1 MRHVSLRVKINIAIF
16 LAFLAAAL
24 AFGGILTRY
33 MGARQAAT
41 QNRARMLLAAVA
53 AHRLEALA
61 GMLDRQEQLAATQD
75 ILDRVI
81 RVDGVTEASLFDAAG
96 TLLAFAGTR
105 PPQSLGEDGGD
116 QSLPSGRVFTV
127 AASAADDR
135 LTAALVEPVRNA
147 AGRNIGYLR
156 LAYSLGDISDL
167 NHRTWVVFAAAVVAA
182 YCLLAGLLNLL
193 LHRLVLSPVASLRQG
208 LEAVQAGRLGLC
220 VPVRSQ
226 DAIGRMA
233 MAFNAMSARLKE
245 TSEELARNR
254 DAVEEN
260 RRLLA
265 RRVEERT
272 AELARTNVRLTEE
285 VAARREA
292 EGRLQRALALYE
304 AILEATAEGVVC
316 VSPLHSGELL
326 AYNRRFL
333 ELWGLPEDW
342 SERPREERTQ
352 CFLEKFAAPEAARN
366 AYEGLMG
373 EETRQETAIV
383 ALRDGRFFE
392 RRTGPI
398 LLQNACIGRV
408 FSYVDVTAEMQRQ
421 TRTEREKTQAED
433 ASRAKSAFLAV
444 MSHEIRTPLNVVIGL
459 TEELLAGEASDEQRD
474 HLRVIQQSAGHLLGV
489 VTDVLDFSKIEAGKL
504 VLERVDFRVRELV
517 AGAADAFAREARR
530 KGLDFSVLVAEEVPQ
545 FLCGDPGRLR
555 QVLLNLLGNAVKF
568 TELGAIALT
577 VEQADPAAG
586 PSGCIGLRI
595 RVADTGIGI
604 PQDRIANI
612 FEEFQQGGGSISRRF
627 GGTGLGLAICK
638 GILARMDGT
647 IGVESRPGKGS
658 VFTCT
663 AWLLP
668 GRATADHTV
677 EAPVGSAQ
685 RLRIL
690 LVEDNALN
698 AAVARLHVTRMGHD
712 LTVANSAAEAYA
724 LLAGEHFDAV
734 LMDIEM
740 PDVDGITATRVIRAG
755 GPPERPTFDPGIPII
770 AVTAHAVEEVRQTC
784 LEAGMNGFLTKPV
797 NFQTLRQVL
806 DQTGQAGEALPP
818 RPPATPEDLFDPDAA
833 RKAMG
838 IAWDAYTALARV
850 AVDEG
855 VRRLDEVERARAD
868 GDTERAIIAAHTL
881 KSTAATI
888 GSGACRCV
896 AVTLEKALREGD
908 AAAAD
913 KAFAALAALWKK
925 LEAAFADWQ
934 PPQEK

>member
-1 MRHVSLRVKINIAIF
+1 MRHVSLRAKINIAIL

-53 AHRLEALA
+53 AHRLESLA
-61 GMLDRQEQLAATQD
+61 PMLDKREQLAAAQD

-96 TLLAFAGTR
+96 TLLAFAGSR
-105 PPQSLGEDGGD
+105 PPQTLGEDGGD
-116 QSLPSGRVFTV
+116 SSPPSGRVFTV
-127 AASAADDR
+127 AASTADGR

-147 AGRNIGYLR
+147 AGSNVGYLR
-156 LAYSLGDISDL
+156 LAYSLGEISDL
-167 NHRTWVVFAAAVVAA
+167 NHHTWVVFAAAVVAA

-193 LHRLVLSPVASLRQG
+193 LHRLVLSPVDTLRQG
-208 LEAVQAGRLGLC
+208 LEAVQAGRLGQS

-226 DAIGRMA
+226 DAMGRMA

-245 TSEELARNR
+245 TSEALASSR
-254 DAVEEN
+254 DAIEEN

-272 AELARTNVRLTEE
+272 AELARTNTRLTAE
-285 VAARREA
+285 VTARREA

-304 AILEATAEGVVC
+304 AILEATAEGMIC

-342 SERPREERTQ
+342 SGRPRQERMQ
-352 CFLEKFAAPEAARN
+352 CFLGKFADPEAARV
-366 AYEGLMG
+366 AYEDLMD

-421 TRTEREKTQAED
+421 ARTQREKTQAED
-433 ASRAKSAFLAV
+433 ANRAKSAFLAV

-474 HLRVIQQSAGHLLGV
+474 HLDVIQQSAAHLLGV
-489 VTDVLDFSKIEAGKL
+489 VNDILDFSKIEAGKL
-504 VLERVDFRVRELV
+504 VLESVDFRVRELV

-545 FLCGDPGRLR
+545 FLCGDPQRLR

-568 TELGAIALT
+568 TELGSIALT
-577 VEQADPAAG
+577 FELAAPAAA
-586 PSGCIGLRI
+586 PSGRVGLVI

-604 PQDRIANI
+604 PQDRIAGI
-612 FEEFQQGGGSISRRF
+612 FEDFQQGGGSIARRF

-638 GILARMDGT
+638 GILERMDGT
-647 IGVESRPGKGS
+647 IGAESRPGKGS

-668 GRATADHTV
+668 GHATAAPGV
-677 EAPVGSAQ
+677 EAPVGSVQ
-685 RLRIL
+685 RLKRRRGPPARHPHGPRPDRGEL
-690 LVEDNALN
+690 RRRSLRPARRGTLRRRAHGYRDARGGRHHRHPGHPGRR
-698 AAVARLHVTRMGHD
+698 AAGAAGPRPRHPHHRGHGPCRGRRAQD
-712 LTVANSAAEAYA
+712 LPGGRHERFSHQTLE
-724 LLAGEHFDAV
+724 F
-734 LMDIEM
+734 
-740 PDVDGITATRVIRAG
+740 PDPAPGPRPDRTGRGGAPPATGRDAG
-755 GPPERPTFDPGIPII
+755 GPVRSRSGPQSHGHRLGRIRGPGPRRRRRRRATAGRSQAGHGRRRHGARRHRGPHPQGHGRDHRFRRLPQHRRGAGKSPARGGYCRRGQGVCGTGRP
-770 AVTAHAVEEVRQTC
+770 VEET
-784 LEAGMNGFLTKPV
+784 
-797 NFQTLRQVL
+797 
-806 DQTGQAGEALPP
+806 
-818 RPPATPEDLFDPDAA
+818 
-833 RKAMG
+833 
-838 IAWDAYTALARV
+838 
-850 AVDEG
+850 
-855 VRRLDEVERARAD
+855 
-868 GDTERAIIAAHTL
+868 
-881 KSTAATI
+881 
-888 GSGACRCV
+888 GSGLCR
-896 AVTLEKALREGD
+896 L
-908 AAAAD
+908 AAAPG
-913 KAFAALAALWKK
+913 KMT
-925 LEAAFADWQ
+925 
-934 PPQEK
+934 PPESLR